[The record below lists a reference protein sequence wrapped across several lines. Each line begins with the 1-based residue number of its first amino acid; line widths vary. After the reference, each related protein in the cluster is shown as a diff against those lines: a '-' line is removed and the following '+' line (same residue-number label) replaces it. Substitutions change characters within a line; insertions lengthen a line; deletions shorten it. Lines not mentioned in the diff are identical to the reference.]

1 MNTGFSLDPF
11 WQQPARSY
19 GVAALAP
26 AGTQAA
32 LQPVLAQIAAI
43 AAPCGLRLVPSPHQH
58 LSIYAAAPVRQDFD
72 KDAYWAANAETVLA
86 ALRDW
91 AGAQPPVTLR
101 FTSLRATPTAVVAM
115 AADRSEAGDAV
126 WSLRRRLAELLP
138 PPPGGAPRYDLI
150 HLTLARYAAPSALP
164 ADFAARIA
172 ALPVD
177 LEFPLRDVIVLRE
190 MRYPALEFDILA
202 TLPLGAPLPASP
214 APVSPESVA

>member
-1 MNTGFSLDPF
+1 MNTGFSLDSF

-19 GVAALAP
+19 GVAALAS

-32 LQPVLAQIAAI
+32 LQPVLTQVATI
-43 AAPCGLRLVPSPHQH
+43 AAPCGLCLVPPAHQH
-58 LSIYAAAPVRQDFD
+58 LSLYAAAPVRQDFD
-72 KDAYWAANAETVLA
+72 KDAYWAANAATVLA

-91 AGAQPPVTLR
+91 AAAQKPVTLR
-101 FTSLRATPTAVVAM
+101 FTSLRATPTAVIAM
-115 AADRSEAGDAV
+115 ADDRAEAGAAV
-126 WSLRRRLAELLP
+126 WSLRRRLAEVLP

-190 MRYPALEFDILA
+190 TRYPALEFDILA
-202 TLPLGAPLPASP
+202 TLPLGAPLQASP
-214 APVSPESVA
+214 GSVA